1 MESFKGKVVIITGAS
16 SGIGAAT
23 AKYLAKAGASLVL
36 TGRNVENLQ
45 KVGRECESVAKVK
58 PLLVTADICNEAD
71 NARVIAETVKKF
83 GRLDV
88 LVNNAGKGTYGSIE
102 TTSLSQLDDI
112 MTTNLRG
119 VFHLTQLAVP
129 HLVQSKGNVVNVSSV
144 AGTRSFPN
152 SLAYSISKA
161 ALDQFTRCVALELAP
176 KGVRVNS
183 VNPAVITTDFL
194 RRMGMDE
201 PAYEAYMKRSE
212 ETHALGRVG
221 KPSEVAA
228 AIGFLASDAASFIT
242 GSQLCV
248 DGGKNVMCPR

>member
-1 MESFKGKVVIITGAS
+1 MDFNGKVVIITGAS
-16 SGIGAAT
+16 SGIGAGT
-23 AKYLAKAGASLVL
+23 AKYLAKLGASLVL
-36 TGRNVENLQ
+36 TGRNEESLQ
-45 KVGRECESVAKVK
+45 KTGQECEAVGKVK
-58 PLLVTADICNEAD
+58 PLLVVADVCKEED
-71 NARVIAETVKKF
+71 NARVIGETVKKF
-83 GRLDV
+83 GKLDV
-88 LVNNAGKGTYGSIE
+88 LVNNAGKGAGGSIE
-102 TTSLSQLDDI
+102 STSMSQYDDI
-112 MTTNLRG
+112 MNTNLRA
-119 VFHLTQLAVP
+119 VFHLTQLAVS